1 MSDET
6 YLITAAEIAG
16 MEGLAKT
23 HFMNPNAKRIN
34 KSLGDLTG
42 LSQIGVHIIEV
53 APGHDSTEHHV
64 HYHEEECVY
73 ILSGEGTASIGDEAH
88 IVGPGDFIGYRVG
101 GLPHSLTN
109 TGTEVLRVL
118 VMGQRAEHDVADYTR
133 AGKRIY
139 RNKDLLWS
147 LVDIDAIEEI
157 NAGAKK

>member
-1 MSDET
+1 MSDDR
-6 YLITAAEIAG
+6 YLVSAADIEA

-42 LSQIGVHIIEV
+42 LTQIGVHIIEV

-73 ILSGEGTASIGDEAH
+73 ILAGQGTAYIGDEAH
-88 IVGPGDFIGYRVG
+88 TVGPGDFIGYRVG
-101 GLPHSLTN
+101 GLAHSLKN
-109 TGTEVLRVL
+109 TGTDVLRVL
-118 VMGQRAEHDVADYTR
+118 VMGQRSEHDVGDYTR

-139 RNKDLLWS
+139 RNAGLPWS
-147 LVDIDAIEEI
+147 LVDIQDIEEI
-157 NAGAKK
+157 DAGAKK